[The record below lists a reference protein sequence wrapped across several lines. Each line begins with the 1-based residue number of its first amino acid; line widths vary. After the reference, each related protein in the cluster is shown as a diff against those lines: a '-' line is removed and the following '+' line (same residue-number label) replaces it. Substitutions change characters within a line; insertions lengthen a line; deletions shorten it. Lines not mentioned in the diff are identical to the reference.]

1 MENNNKSLMKQI
13 QNLIEVKHKKTD
25 SNQLAPNSN
34 EAGQNR
40 NWSNYKE
47 DRTRMTMDK
56 IRDFVTSIQSLDTQ
70 KTEDKIKIQEEQIC
84 VHSIFD
90 RAIMR
95 PNVSRILM
103 KSRQMEIKDIMYL
116 EHQ

>member
-40 NWSNYKE
+40 NWRNNKE
-47 DRTRMTMDK
+47 DRTPNDNGQNQRFCNFCSK
-56 IRDFVTSIQSLDTQ
+56 SGH
-70 KTEDKIKIQEEQIC
+70 TEDRCYTKQNQ
-84 VHSIFD
+84 D
-90 RAIMR
+90 
-95 PNVSRILM
+95 
-103 KSRQMEIKDIMYL
+103 
-116 EHQ
+116 